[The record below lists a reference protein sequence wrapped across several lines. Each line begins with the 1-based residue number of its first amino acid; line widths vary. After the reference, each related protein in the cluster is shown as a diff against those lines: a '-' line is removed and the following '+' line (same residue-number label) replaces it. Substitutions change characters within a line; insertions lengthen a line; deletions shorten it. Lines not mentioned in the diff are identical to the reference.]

1 MIRLSVFSFW
11 LMLALLAAIVG
22 AAFALGGAGAW
33 YDRALLIHAQI
44 DWMVAPARIVTRFGD
59 WWAVLL
65 AGAVGAVWLAVRR
78 RYREALLL
86 AALLLSERLV
96 VAVLKLGFARGRP
109 DPAGHL
115 DAVHTLA
122 FPSGHS
128 ANAMTLGLGLALLLT
143 QQGKGR
149 VAAVAAGLLFAL
161 LVGGSRMVLGV
172 HWPSDVAGG
181 WAFGAL
187 WTLLLL
193 RLAAERRAAN
203 GIESSEQGE
212 CS

>member
-1 MIRLSVFSFW
+1 MTRLSVFSFW
-11 LMLALLAAIVG
+11 LLLAALALVVG
-22 AAFALGGAGAW
+22 AAFLLGGAGAW

-44 DWMVAPARIVTRFGD
+44 DALVAPARIVTRFGD

-65 AGAVGAVWLAVRR
+65 LGAVGAAWLTLRH

-143 QQGKGR
+143 ASGKGR
-149 VAAVAAGLLFAL
+149 TAAVTAGLLFAL
-161 LVGGSRMVLGV
+161 LVGASRMVLGV

-193 RLAAERRAAN
+193 RLAAGTSPQSPHSFPE
-203 GIESSEQGE
+203 EGE
-212 CS
+212 

>member
-11 LMLALLAAIVG
+11 LLLAALAAVVG
-22 AAFALGGAGAW
+22 AAFLLGGAGAW

-44 DWMVAPARIVTRFGD
+44 DGLVGPARFMTRFGD

-65 AGAVGAVWLAVRR
+65 AGAAGAAWLAFRR

-96 VAVLKLGFARGRP
+96 VAVLKLGFARDRP

-143 QQGKGR
+143 APGKGR
-149 VAAVAAGLLFAL
+149 AAAIAAGLLFAF

-193 RLAAERRAAN
+193 RLAAERGRAP
-203 GIESSEQGE
+203 GIESPEQGE
-212 CS
+212 KT

>member
-1 MIRLSVFSFW
+1 M
-11 LMLALLAAIVG
+11 A
-22 AAFALGGAGAW
+22 AW

-44 DWMVAPARIVTRFGD
+44 DGLVAPARVVTRFGD

-65 AGAVGAVWLAVRR
+65 LGAISAAWLAFRR
-78 RYREALLL
+78 RYREAILL
-86 AALLLSERLV
+86 AVLLVSERLV

-143 QQGKGR
+143 APGR
-149 VAAVAAGLLFAL
+149 GRAAALAAGLLFAF
-161 LVGGSRMVLGV
+161 LVGCSRMVLGV

-193 RLAAERRAAN
+193 RLAVDGTPRSERH
-203 GIESSEQGE
+203 
-212 CS
+212 

>member
-11 LMLALLAAIVG
+11 LLVATLALVVVS
-22 AAFALGGAGAW
+22 AFLLGGAGAPN
-33 YDRALLIHAQI
+33 DRAILIAAQV
-44 DWMVAPARIVTRFGD
+44 DALVAPARIVTRFGD

-65 AGAVGAVWLAVRR
+65 IGAFAATWLALRK
-78 RYREALLL
+78 RYRAALLL
-86 AALLLSERLV
+86 ALLLVSERVV
-96 VAVLKLGFARGRP
+96 VAVLKLGFARDRP

-115 DAVHTLA
+115 DAVHTMA

-128 ANAMTLGLGLALLLT
+128 ANAMTLGLGIAMLFTAA
-143 QQGKGR
+143 GKGR
-149 VAAVAAGLLFAL
+149 AAAVTAGLLFAA

-193 RLAAERRAAN
+193 RLAAERRGRT
-203 GIESSEQGE
+203 GIESPEQGE
-212 CS
+212 CL

>member
-11 LMLALLAAIVG
+11 LLVAALALIVC
-22 AAFALGGAGAW
+22 AAFLLGGTDAPA
-33 YDRALLIHAQI
+33 DRAILIAAQV
-44 DWMVAPARIVTRFGD
+44 DALVAPARIVTRFGD

-65 AGAVGAVWLAVRR
+65 IGAVAAAWLMLRR
-78 RYREALLL
+78 RYRAALLL
-86 AALLLSERLV
+86 AALLVSERLV
-96 VAVLKLGFARGRP
+96 VAVLKLGFARDRP

-115 DAVHTLA
+115 DAVHTMA

-128 ANAMTLGLGLALLLT
+128 ANAITLGLGIALVFT
-143 QQGKGR
+143 APGKAR
-149 VAAVAAGLLFAL
+149 TAAVAAGLLFAS

-193 RLAAERRAAN
+193 RLAAERGGAN
-203 GIESSEQGE
+203 GIESPKQGE
-212 CS
+212 TS

>member
-1 MIRLSVFSFW
+1 MTRLSAFSFW
-11 LMLALLAAIVG
+11 LLLAVLG
-22 AAFALGGAGAW
+22 AVVLLAFALGGTSAW
-33 YDRALLIHAQI
+33 YDRAILIHAQI
-44 DWMVAPARIVTRFGD
+44 DWLVAPARIVTRLGD

-65 AGAVGAVWLAVRR
+65 GGAAGASWLALRR
-78 RYREALLL
+78 RYRDALLL
-86 AALLLSERLV
+86 AGLVVSERLV
-96 VAVLKLGFARGRP
+96 VALLKLGFARDRP

-115 DAVHTLA
+115 DAVHTMA

-143 QQGKGR
+143 APGKGR
-149 VAAVAAGLLFAL
+149 SAAIAAGLLFAL

-193 RLAAERRAAN
+193 RLAAERRTAN
-203 GIESSEQGE
+203 GIESPDQGE